1 MAKYWSQT
9 CDRCGQNYLSRQCR
23 LICENCGAQLDC
35 SDLFIDWNMVQATQT
50 AIEARSK
57 KTTTSKKD

>member
-9 CDRCGQNYLSRQCR
+9 CDRCGQNYASRQCK

-35 SDLFIDWNMVQATQT
+35 SDLFIDWKQVQVKQKNK
-50 AIEARSK
+50 EKRPK
-57 KTTTSKKD
+57 HHLKDD

>member
-9 CDRCGQNYLSRQCR
+9 CDRCGQNYTSRQCK

-35 SDLFIDWNMVQATQT
+35 SDLFIDWKQVQAKQKNR
-50 AIEARSK
+50 ENRSK
-57 KTTTSKKD
+57 HQLQDD